1 MHVGTTPHLNY
12 SRQESKQASKNT
24 QFALDI
30 SDTPVTLKQSQGNKT
45 YNENVYPEQVNKHA
59 KSERSRF
66 NSVREKGIVKVFVK
80 RRNVS
85 IVSLE

>member
-30 SDTPVTLKQSQGNKT
+30 SDTPVTLKQSQDHQI
-45 YNENVYPEQVNKHA
+45 YDENIHPEQGYNHA
-59 KSERSRF
+59 KFEKTWLERCSRK
-66 NSVREKGIVKVFVK
+66 SQ
-80 RRNVS
+80 
-85 IVSLE
+85 L